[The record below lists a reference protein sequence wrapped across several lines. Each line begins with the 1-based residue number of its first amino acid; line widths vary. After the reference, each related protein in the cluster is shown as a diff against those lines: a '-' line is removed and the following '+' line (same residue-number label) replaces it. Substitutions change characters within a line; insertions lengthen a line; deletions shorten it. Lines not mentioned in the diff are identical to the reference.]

1 LSIGLR
7 LAITNTESNTRVE
20 RVFARLPVRIG
31 RNPLND
37 LNIIDRFISQFHAV
51 LDLQG
56 HTMLLRDLGSSNGT
70 KVGTGRAPAHEVVD
84 LARFDNT
91 FSIGPLMF
99 QARVENILTAP
110 PPQKRTAHG
119 LGEAAAVAVAAVDAA
134 QDNYPNFADDRE
146 DSVLEDSAIT
156 SVLDKTLMFDND
168 KAAAARAVIAKFQAA
183 TGGGLGS
190 TMLLDPNAVRAA
202 RSAPPPLDAAARE
215 RKLEQIALRGVREIA
230 QVLVPNLG
238 SVDDPE
244 DLVRFLSK
252 VRDTLEVFLR
262 CFVPLREGYRQFATA
277 MDIQRE
283 GPQGSEPPRFGER
296 RVENARNEQELAE
309 CLLDFKNP
317 AGEAQRDIEGS
328 FADLMIHQLALL
340 NAIMRG
346 VKSLLHELSPQA
358 VEGTTEELSKQGKS
372 GFSWGPWK
380 FKELWRVYAA
390 KHGDIDDGDKRT
402 FAALFGPDFAE
413 AYKQFRGD
421 TPESNDPPPMG

>member
-1 LSIGLR
+1 MSIGLR

-20 RVFARLPVRIG
+20 RVFVRLPVRIG

-51 LDLQG
+51 LEVQG
-56 HTMLLRDLGSSNGT
+56 STLLLRDLGSSNGT
-70 KVGTGRAPAHEVVD
+70 RVGSARAPAHELVD
-84 LARFDNT
+84 LAKHDNT
-91 FSIGPLMF
+91 FAIGPLTF
-99 QARVENILTAP
+99 ETRLEHIQTAP
-110 PPQKRTAHG
+110 PPKRTVHG
-119 LGEAAAVAVAAVDAA
+119 LGAAAAAAMAA
-134 QDNYPNFADDRE
+134 ANAAESED
-146 DSVLEDSAIT
+146 DSVLEDSTIT

-168 KAAAARAVIAKFQAA
+168 KMAEARAVVARFQQAG
-183 TGGGLGS
+183 GGGLGS
-190 TMLLDPNAVRAA
+190 TMLLDPTAAKVA
-202 RSAPPPLDAAARE
+202 RSAPPPPDAAARE

-262 CFVPLREGYRQFATA
+262 CFVPLREGYRQFATE
-277 MDIQRE
+277 MDIRRDE
-283 GPQGSEPPRFGER
+283 HVPAEPPRFGVR
-296 RVENARNEQELAE
+296 SVENARNEQELAE

-358 VEGTTEELSKQGKS
+358 VEGTTEELSKQGKT
-372 GFSWGPWK
+372 GFSWGPWR
-380 FKELWRVYAA
+380 FKELWRVYGS

-402 FAALFGPDFAE
+402 FAALFGPDFAA

-421 TPESNDPPPMG
+421 TPETADRPPEG

>member
-1 LSIGLR
+1 MSIGLR

-20 RVFARLPVRIG
+20 RVFARFPVRIG

-37 LNIIDRFISQFHAV
+37 LNIVDRFISQFHAV
-51 LDLQG
+51 LELQG
-56 HTMLLRDLGSSNGT
+56 TTLLLRDLGSSNGT
-70 KVGTGRAPAHEVVD
+70 KVGNARAPVHELVD
-84 LARFDNT
+84 LAKVGNT
-91 FSIGPLMF
+91 FGIGPLTF
-99 QARVENILTAP
+99 ETRIEDIQTAP
-110 PPQKRTAHG
+110 PPKRATQS
-119 LGEAAAVAVAAVDAA
+119 LGAAAAAAMAA
-134 QDNYPNFADDRE
+134 ANAAEDRDE
-146 DSVLEDSAIT
+146 ESVLEDSTIT
-156 SVLDKTLMFDND
+156 SVLDKTLMFGND
-168 KAAAARAVIAKFQAA
+168 KMAEARAVIAKFQQAGGA
-183 TGGGLGS
+183 TLGS
-190 TMLLDPNAVRAA
+190 TMLLDPVATKA
-202 RSAPPPLDAAARE
+202 RSAPPPQDAAARE

-262 CFVPLREGYRQFATA
+262 CFVPLREGYRQFATE
-277 MDIQRE
+277 MDIRRD
-283 GPQGSEPPRFGER
+283 GGSIPDDPRFGMR
-296 RVENARNEQELAE
+296 TVENSRNEQELAE

-358 VEGTTEELSKQGKS
+358 VEGTFEELAKQGKT
-372 GFSWGPWK
+372 GFSWGPWR
-380 FKELWRVYAA
+380 FKELWRVYGA

-402 FAALFGPDFAE
+402 FAALFGPDFAA

-421 TPESNDPPPMG
+421 TPDSTDPASEG